1 MSLRLSNMPGVVDW
15 LRTLRDHGPQR
26 RTEGRSGASARDHG
40 LTDFWVRHIPTW
52 RKMFLS
58 TLKVKE
64 ARNREWYKTV
74 DYGDGEE
81 AITPQGR
88 KALESFERQA

>member
-15 LRTLRDHGPQR
+15 LRELRDHGPR
-26 RTEGRSGASARDHG
+26 RRMEGRSGSSARDHG
-40 LTDFWVRHIPTW
+40 LTDFWVRHVPTG

-58 TLKVKE
+58 TLKAKE
-64 ARNREWYKTV
+64 AGNYEWYKTV

-88 KALESFERQA
+88 KALETFEKSR